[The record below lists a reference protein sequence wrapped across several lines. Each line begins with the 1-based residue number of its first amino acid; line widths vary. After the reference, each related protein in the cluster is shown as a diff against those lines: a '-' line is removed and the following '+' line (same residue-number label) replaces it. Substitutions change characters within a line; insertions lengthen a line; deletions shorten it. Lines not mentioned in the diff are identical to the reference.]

1 MSVKIS
7 HLPGI
12 YQASGNMVASNRKI
26 KLHMKDK
33 GDFGS
38 HASDSVEEP
47 TREAAA
53 DGQLML
59 SH

>member
-1 MSVKIS
+1 
-7 HLPGI
+7 
-12 YQASGNMVASNRKI
+12 MVASNRKI

-47 TREAAA
+47 TREAAV